1 VVPARM
7 LERRP
12 LRGLWAFVDCISPG
26 EGMVGSLR
34 AKLFMRLERLRSML
48 FLTGE
53 AESGERCRLALIMAA
68 ACREDKE
75 GERGDG
81 GPDCC
86 VTRGSFVP
94 ARDIRRGLYGRGE
107 PWVG

>member
-1 VVPARM
+1 
-7 LERRP
+7 
-12 LRGLWAFVDCISPG
+12 
-26 EGMVGSLR
+26 
-34 AKLFMRLERLRSML
+34 ML

-53 AESGERCRLALIMAA
+53 AESGERCKLALIMAA

-94 ARDIRRGLYGRGE
+94 AREIRRGL
-107 PWVG
+107 

>member
-1 VVPARM
+1 VVPARI

-12 LRGLWAFVDCISPG
+12 LRGLWLFVDCISPG
-26 EGMVGSLR
+26 DGIVGSFNV
-34 AKLFMRLERLRSML
+34 KLFMRLERLRSML

-53 AESGERCRLALIMAA
+53 AESGERCKLALIMAA

-86 VTRGSFVP
+86 VRRGSFVP
-94 ARDIRRGLYGRGE
+94 AREIRRGL
-107 PWVG
+107 